1 MGFPVCESIPPSG
14 AQSPTDIPK
23 EGTVPQTS
31 EQFWS
36 TCTASEVTRLVEV
49 WREEVESVYPCFD
62 MAEKISHAEHILNC
76 IRSGRLIDGD
86 RYDSTQATVTSRDI
100 DLVKI
105 AVATGIV
112 LESHGKTEMSAAI
125 IDSVERGISRISCLD
140 VGLDKIQVLAALV
153 AISHPY
159 IAFSR
164 PR

>member
-1 MGFPVCESIPPSG
+1 
-14 AQSPTDIPK
+14 
-23 EGTVPQTS
+23 
-31 EQFWS
+31 
-36 TCTASEVTRLVEV
+36 
-49 WREEVESVYPCFD
+49 